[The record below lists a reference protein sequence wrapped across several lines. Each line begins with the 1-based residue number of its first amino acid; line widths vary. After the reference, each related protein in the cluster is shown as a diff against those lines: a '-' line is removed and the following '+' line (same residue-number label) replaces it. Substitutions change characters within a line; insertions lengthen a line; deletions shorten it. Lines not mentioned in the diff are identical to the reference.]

1 MMIYNNSPIKM
12 FFQILCPRKYGD
24 LNGSLMSQLF
34 GEIIDEIVRR
44 TVHFAKCKV
53 YKKNNCIGCKLHR
66 VY

>member
-44 TVHFAKCKV
+44 TVHFTKCKV
-53 YKKNNCIGCKLHR
+53 YKKK
-66 VY
+66 